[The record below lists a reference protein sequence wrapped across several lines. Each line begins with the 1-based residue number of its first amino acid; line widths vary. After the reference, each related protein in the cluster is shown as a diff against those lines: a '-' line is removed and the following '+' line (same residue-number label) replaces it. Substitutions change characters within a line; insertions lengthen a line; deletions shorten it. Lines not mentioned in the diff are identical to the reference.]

1 MFNFFHSIIVKIA
14 IGISSIALFFSGA
27 AVNPAPQPIPQDTTS
42 STQIKVDTTIKAA
55 PTPTPTNKKAGI
67 NTQQETPKNDAP
79 KNEPAQQTV
88 VAPKTSVITLPSG
101 AIVEMDANGNII
113 RTIQAAPQTSNPPT
127 YTAPTNNTDQTQSQI
142 NSIIAECNTQI
153 NQINQQI
160 IDLKN
165 SYYKQLPGIL
175 SSGTSVV
182 AQGNANLLLNQT
194 NQKIAQL
201 DLQIQQI
208 QLDCQSKISALQ

>member
-14 IGISSIALFFSGA
+14 VGISSIALFFSGA
-27 AVNPAPQPIPQDTTS
+27 TVNPQPIPQGATS
-42 STQIKVDTTIKAA
+42 SAQVKVDTPIKA
-55 PTPTPTNKKAGI
+55 TPTPTKKPSI
-67 NTQQETPKNDAP
+67 NTQQETPKNDSL
-79 KNEPAQQTV
+79 KNEPVQQTV

-101 AIVEMDANGNII
+101 AIVEMDSNGNII
-113 RTIQAAPQTSNPPT
+113 RTIQAAPQISNPPI

-165 SYYKQLPGIL
+165 NYYKRLPGIL

-208 QLDCQSKISALQ
+208 QLDCQSKISSLQ